1 MAISFLLLFVLCIL
15 TVPIA
20 YAVGI
25 SALGGLLL
33 SGYPLQLVAQR
44 MFTQADSFSL
54 MAIPFFILAGNL
66 MDKGGISNKLVN
78 LSTEIV
84 GQIRGGLAMVCV
96 LACMLFGAISGSGA
110 AASAA
115 IGAVLFPALCE
126 AKYDKPFSTA
136 LIATS
141 GPLGIVIPPSI
152 VMVVYATSANVSVGN
167 LFLAGYIPGILLGIG
182 IMVHCYFY
190 AKALD
195 LPKGKK
201 PTCRSFLKAL
211 FESIWAIFLVVIIM
225 GGILGGFFTATEA
238 SVVAVI
244 YAAIVGKVVYKGLT
258 LKNTKELIISS
269 AKTTAAIMFC
279 IATTNILAWGLT
291 AEQIISGITE
301 FLLGFSE
308 SKVVILL
315 LVNVILLFLGTILD
329 ATPAII
335 LTVPILLPVITKLGI
350 DPVHFGIIVTMNF
363 AIGMST
369 PPVGVT
375 LFVSSSLTKTP
386 ITQVVKPMIPIWI
399 ILFTILLVVTFV
411 PEISLFLPRLFG

>member
-1 MAISFLLLFVLCIL
+1 MAISFLLLFILCIL

-20 YAVGI
+20 YSVGLA
-25 SALGGLLL
+25 ALGGLLI

-78 LSTEIV
+78 LSTEVV
-84 GQIRGGLAMVCV
+84 GRIRGGLAMVCV

-126 AKYDKPFSTA
+126 AKYDKSFSTA

-190 AKALD
+190 AKAHD

-201 PTCRSFLKAL
+201 PTFKSFFKAL

-244 YAAIVGKVVYKGLT
+244 YAAIVGKFVYKGLT
-258 LKNTKELIISS
+258 LKNTKELIVSS

-301 FLLGFSE
+301 FLLGFSD
-308 SKVVILL
+308 SKVVLL
-315 LVNVILLFLGTILD
+315 LLINVILLFLGTILD

-350 DPVHFGIIVTMNF
+350 DPVHFGIITTMNF

-386 ITQVVKPMIPIWI
+386 ITEVVKPMIPIWI
-399 ILFTILLVVTFV
+399 ILFAILLVVTFV